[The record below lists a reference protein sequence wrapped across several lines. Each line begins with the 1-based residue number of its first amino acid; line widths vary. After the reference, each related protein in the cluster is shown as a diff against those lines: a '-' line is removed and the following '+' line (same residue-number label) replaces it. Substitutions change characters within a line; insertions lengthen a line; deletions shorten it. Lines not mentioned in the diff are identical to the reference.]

1 MSVVV
6 IIVADNTSPVKKNFP
21 SISQNGDDKMGN
33 ICQYAYSFDR
43 NLKSE
48 SFGIITDEKNYGGN
62 KKSICAA
69 AREMLSKSTET
80 FSLLEIKKSV
90 PFGEFLSDTISID
103 FDRIMEH
110 MKKEGW
116 DIEQPIFPVDLAQ
129 FPEEAQFLI
138 PQKGKV
144 SKRKVLEDINKLY
157 QIRVFVEMC
166 IEYPQMFSFGQ
177 FYRFL
182 VVPMT
187 DCFPRSL
194 GFFTAVKEQTQ
205 EKYFMTYGWR
215 RAAMPVK
222 GLDPFNLEGIREAVR
237 PVLPYE
243 KDNGYNTEA
252 NMEVFTVSGIVDVA
266 LISLFYLIQEKMT
279 IKRCENCGKFFVPLL
294 RSDAIYCDRLAPQDS
309 EKSCKEYGS
318 KVRWY
323 ESVVGDEVLK
333 ISRNIYYAKKML
345 AQRNPDKPEYMEMYE
360 YYKVERKKWE
370 AEVRAG
376 TKTREA
382 FLTWLNQMKN
392 QRTLQ

>member
-1 MSVVV
+1 
-6 IIVADNTSPVKKNFP
+6 
-21 SISQNGDDKMGN
+21 
-33 ICQYAYSFDR
+33 
-43 NLKSE
+43 
-48 SFGIITDEKNYGGN
+48 
-62 KKSICAA
+62 
-69 AREMLSKSTET
+69 
-80 FSLLEIKKSV
+80 
-90 PFGEFLSDTISID
+90 
-103 FDRIMEH
+103 
-110 MKKEGW
+110 
-116 DIEQPIFPVDLAQ
+116 
-129 FPEEAQFLI
+129 
-138 PQKGKV
+138 
-144 SKRKVLEDINKLY
+144 
-157 QIRVFVEMC
+157 
-166 IEYPQMFSFGQ
+166 MFSFGQ

-294 RSDAIYCDRLAPQDS
+294 RSDAIYCYRLAPQDS

-333 ISRNIYYAKKML
+333 IARNIYYAKKML